1 MKKFLFSLSIFLI
14 FCTNS
19 ISSEISTVDV
29 SFLLKN
35 SNQGK
40 SIEKKLENL
49 NSKHLKKFQEKKKIL
64 ETEEK
69 KVSSK
74 KNILSKEDFNKEVL
88 KFKEKVKNYE
98 NERRKSSQEINDI
111 KLKEIAKLLE
121 QINKILIEYANKN
134 SISTV
139 IDKKN
144 VIIIKKENDI
154 TKDILKILNS

>member
-1 MKKFLFSLSIFLI
+1 MKKFLFSLFIF
-14 FCTNS
+14 FVFYTHS
-19 ISSEISTVDV
+19 ISSEISTVDI

-35 SNQGK
+35 SNKGK

-64 ETEEK
+64 ENEEK

-88 KFKEKVKNYE
+88 KFQEKVKSYE
-98 NERRKSSQEINDI
+98 NERRKSTQEINNI
-111 KLKEIAKLLE
+111 KLKEITKLLE
-121 QINKILIEYANKN
+121 QINKILIEYSNKN

-154 TKDILKILNS
+154 TEDILKILNS

>member
-14 FCTNS
+14 FYTHS
-19 ISSEISTVDV
+19 ISSEISTVDL

-88 KFKEKVKNYE
+88 KFQEKVKNYE
-98 NERRKSSQEINDI
+98 NERRKSSQEINDV

-121 QINKILIEYANKN
+121 KINKILIEYSNKN

-154 TKDILKILNS
+154 TEDILKILNS

>member
-1 MKKFLFSLSIFLI
+1 MKKFLFSLFIF
-14 FCTNS
+14 FVFYTHS
-19 ISSEISTVDV
+19 ISSEISTVDI

-35 SNQGK
+35 SNKGK

-111 KLKEIAKLLE
+111 KLKEITKLLE
-121 QINKILIEYANKN
+121 QINKILIEYSNKN

-144 VIIIKKENDI
+144 VIIIKKDNDI
-154 TKDILKILNS
+154 TEDILKILNS

>member
-1 MKKFLFSLSIFLI
+1 MKKFLFSLSTFLI

-19 ISSEISTVDV
+19 ISSEISTVDI

-121 QINKILIEYANKN
+121 KINKILIEYSNKN

-144 VIIIKKENDI
+144 VIIIKKDNDI
-154 TKDILKILNS
+154 TKEILKILNS

>member
-1 MKKFLFSLSIFLI
+1 MKKFLFYLFFSFIF
-14 FCTNS
+14 FSNS
-19 ISSEISTVDV
+19 ISSEISTVDI

-88 KFKEKVKNYE
+88 KFQDKVKEYE
-98 NERRKSSQEINDI
+98 NERRKSSKEINDI
-111 KLKEIAKLLE
+111 KLKEITKLLE
-121 QINKILIEYANKN
+121 QINKVLIEYSNKN

-144 VIIIKKENDI
+144 VIIIKKDNDI

>member
-1 MKKFLFSLSIFLI
+1 MKKFLFSLPIFLI
-14 FCTNS
+14 FYTHS
-19 ISSEISTVDV
+19 ISSEISTVDI

-49 NSKHLKKFQEKKKIL
+49 NSIHLKKFQEKKKIL

-111 KLKEIAKLLE
+111 KLKEITKLLE
-121 QINKILIEYANKN
+121 QINKILIEYSNKN

-144 VIIIKKENDI
+144 VIIIKKDNDI
-154 TKDILKILNS
+154 TEDILKILNS

>member
-1 MKKFLFSLSIFLI
+1 MKKFLYSLSIFLI

-19 ISSEISTVDV
+19 ISSEISTVDI

-40 SIEKKLENL
+40 SIENL

-88 KFKEKVKNYE
+88 RFQEKVKNYE
-98 NERRKSSQEINDI
+98 NERKKSSQEINNV

-121 QINKILIEYANKN
+121 KINKILIEYSNKN

-144 VIIIKKENDI
+144 VIIIKKDNDI

>member
-14 FCTNS
+14 FFSHS
-19 ISSEISTVDV
+19 ISSEISTVDI

-74 KNILSKEDFNKEVL
+74 KKILSKEDFNKEVL
-88 KFKEKVKNYE
+88 KFQEKVKNYE

-111 KLKEIAKLLE
+111 KLKEITKLLE
-121 QINKILIEYANKN
+121 QINKILIEYSNKN

>member
-14 FCTNS
+14 FYTNS
-19 ISSEISTVDV
+19 ISSEISTVDI

-121 QINKILIEYANKN
+121 QINKILIEYSNKN

-154 TKDILKILNS
+154 TKDILKILDS

>member
-1 MKKFLFSLSIFLI
+1 MKKFLFSLPIFLI
-14 FCTNS
+14 FYTHS
-19 ISSEISTVDV
+19 ISSEISTVDI

-49 NSKHLKKFQEKKKIL
+49 NSTHLKKFQEKKKIL

-88 KFKEKVKNYE
+88 KFQEKVKNYE
-98 NERRKSSQEINDI
+98 NERRKSSQEINDF

-121 QINKILIEYANKN
+121 KINKILIEYSNKN

-144 VIIIKKENDI
+144 VIIIKTENDI
-154 TKDILKILNS
+154 TKDILKILNN

>member
-14 FCTNS
+14 FYTNS
-19 ISSEISTVDV
+19 ISSEISTVDI

-98 NERRKSSQEINDI
+98 NERRKSSQEINDV

-121 QINKILIEYANKN
+121 KINKILIEYSNKN

-144 VIIIKKENDI
+144 VIIIKKDNDI
-154 TKDILKILNS
+154 TEDILKILNS

>member
-14 FCTNS
+14 FYTHS
-19 ISSEISTVDV
+19 ISSEISTVDI

-121 QINKILIEYANKN
+121 QINKILIEYSNKN

-144 VIIIKKENDI
+144 VIIIKTENDI

>member
-1 MKKFLFSLSIFLI
+1 MKKFLVYLFFPFI
-14 FCTNS
+14 FCSNS
-19 ISSEISTVDV
+19 ISSEISTVDI

-49 NSKHLKKFQEKKKIL
+49 NSIHLKKFQEKKKIL

-74 KNILSKEDFNKEVL
+74 KNILSKEDCNKEVL
-88 KFKEKVKNYE
+88 KFQEKVKNYE
-98 NERRKSSQEINDI
+98 NERRKSSQEINDF

-121 QINKILIEYANKN
+121 KINKILIEYSNKN

>member
-1 MKKFLFSLSIFLI
+1 ML
-14 FCTNS
+14 
-19 ISSEISTVDV
+19 EI
-29 SFLLKN
+29 
-35 SNQGK
+35 
-40 SIEKKLENL
+40 
-49 NSKHLKKFQEKKKIL
+49 
-64 ETEEK
+64 EEK

-88 KFKEKVKNYE
+88 KFQEKVKNYE

-121 QINKILIEYANKN
+121 KINKILIEYSNKN

-144 VIIIKKENDI
+144 VIIIKKDNDI

>member
-14 FCTNS
+14 FYTNS
-19 ISSEISTVDV
+19 ISSEISTVDI

-64 ETEEK
+64 ETDEK

-121 QINKILIEYANKN
+121 QINKILIEYSNKN

-154 TKDILKILNS
+154 TKDILKILDS

>member
-1 MKKFLFSLSIFLI
+1 MKKFLFYLFFSFIF
-14 FCTNS
+14 FSNS
-19 ISSEISTVDV
+19 ISSEISTVDI

-88 KFKEKVKNYE
+88 KFQDKVKEYE
-98 NERRKSSQEINDI
+98 NERRKSSKEINDI
-111 KLKEIAKLLE
+111 KLKEITKLLE
-121 QINKILIEYANKN
+121 QINKVLIEYSNKN

>member
-14 FCTNS
+14 FYTNS
-19 ISSEISTVDV
+19 ISSEISTVDI

-49 NSKHLKKFQEKKKIL
+49 NSKNLKKFQEKKKIL

-121 QINKILIEYANKN
+121 KINKILIEYSNKN

-144 VIIIKKENDI
+144 VIIIKKDNDI

>member
-1 MKKFLFSLSIFLI
+1 MKKFLFSLFIFFI
-14 FCTNS
+14 FYTHS
-19 ISSEISTVDV
+19 ISSEISTVDI

-88 KFKEKVKNYE
+88 KFQEKVKSYE
-98 NERRKSSQEINDI
+98 NERRKSNQEINNI
-111 KLKEIAKLLE
+111 KIKEIAKLLE
-121 QINKILIEYANKN
+121 QINKILIEYSNKN

-154 TKDILKILNS
+154 TKDILKILDS